1 MTTHD
6 DYPPDEEVRGL
17 TTSELYAWWTIAEA
31 AKQIG
36 KSTKTIRRAI
46 KAGKIVI
53 ADRSDEKEPYRLRS
67 DSVLTVFADPK
78 TQRLIE
84 VQMASQREDSRLVPY
99 AEVQRL
105 TEQLHQAGERAAA
118 SEAESKQL
126 AERIAEAHLE
136 VRTERLKHDEL
147 MREITDL
154 RVEAE
159 RTKGALGWM
168 GRRRLRRQGEDK

>member
-53 ADRSDEKEPYRLRS
+53 ADRSDEKEAYRLRS

-78 TQRLIE
+78 TRRLIE

-126 AERIAEAHLE
+126 AERIAEAHL
-136 VRTERLKHDEL
+136 KHDEL

>member
-1 MTTHD
+1 M
-6 DYPPDEEVRGL
+6 
-17 TTSELYAWWTIAEA
+17 
-31 AKQIG
+31 
-36 KSTKTIRRAI
+36 
-46 KAGKIVI
+46 
-53 ADRSDEKEPYRLRS
+53 
-67 DSVLTVFADPK
+67 LTVFADPK
-78 TQRLIE
+78 TRRLIE

-105 TEQLHQAGERAAA
+105 TEQLHQAGERASA
-118 SEAESKQL
+118 SEAEAKQL
-126 AERIAEAHLE
+126 AEAHLE
-136 VRTERLKHDEL
+136 ARTERLKHDEL